1 MYTVFKHRSVCPCE
15 AVLLVRGPGITLNQ
29 PRMLIFI
36 LSRSPDIAV
45 LDWSDSLLMP
55 RAPALSSL
63 AHHTY
68 LCPSSTS
75 NTLTVK

>member
-1 MYTVFKHRSVCPCE
+1 MRSGTTSQRSWYYSKPTE
-15 AVLLVRGPGITLNQ
+15 
-29 PRMLIFI
+29 RMLILI

-55 RAPALSSL
+55 RALALSSL

-68 LCPSSTS
+68 LCQSSTS